1 MAAYGLK
8 VRDPLAAPPYGQ
20 ITLGPLGLADR
31 KPIGAPKIYKKFTK
45 KCLIFNKKYDII
57 YM

>member
-31 KPIGAPKIYKKFTK
+31 KPIGAPKIYKK
-45 KCLIFNKKYDII
+45 LI
-57 YM
+57 